1 MRRYDDPVDVRRG
14 QVAGAGSGGGRGGR
28 HGAGTLD
35 LVEGPEQFLWR
46 GRLWKVS
53 AVVAHWVETGA
64 WWQSSGVHAAVLG
77 HDRDH
82 DDRPDDRAGT
92 STDLSAEREVW
103 RVEADRGMS
112 SAQLAGT
119 ARGVFDLVFDW
130 ADGSW
135 RLTRCLD

>member
-14 QVAGAGSGGGRGGR
+14 RVAGAGDGS
-28 HGAGTLD
+28 L

-64 WWQSSGVHAAVLG
+64 WWQSAGADAVRGADPGTDPDPGSDHADLSAERE
-77 HDRDH
+77 D
-82 DDRPDDRAGT
+82 
-92 STDLSAEREVW
+92 DLSAEREVW
-103 RVEADRGMS
+103 RVEAGRGLS
-112 SAQLAGT
+112 SVPFG
-119 ARGVFDLVFDW
+119 RGVFDLVFDW